1 METTLGCEFVIF
13 ILMKSRLF
21 RKFNLATFIQ
31 KGKKINT
38 CKLPF
43 KNNKSSTK
51 KEGRKIIFF
60 THT

>member
-21 RKFNLATFIQ
+21 RKFKLATFIN

-43 KNNKSSTK
+43 INKKSLKNFQIKRRAEK
-51 KEGRKIIFF
+51 
-60 THT
+60 